1 MASKKNM
8 ETALRR
14 GAARLGAVQALY
26 QLDMSDS
33 RVEEVVHDFLSG
45 AIGGEVIQED
55 LDLEIEEIIP
65 LIELNAELFSVL
77 VRGVDA
83 MRTRLDEVIDASL
96 STGWDPARL
105 QPVLR
110 NILRCGVY
118 ELMERRDVPPRAA
131 ISEYVDIARA
141 FYDGPESGMVNAVLD
156 RLGRELRPDEID
168 SGRRGRSRGDEA
180 GTAGGHGAAD

>member
-26 QLDMSDS
+26 QLDMTDA
-33 RVEEVVHDFLSG
+33 RLDDVVHDFLSG

-55 LDLEIEEIIP
+55 LDLELEEIIP

-77 VRGVDA
+77 VRGVA
-83 MRTRLDEVIDASL
+83 SMRVRLDEVIDASL
-96 STGWDPARL
+96 SSGWDPARL

-110 NILRCGVY
+110 NILRCGLY
-118 ELMERRDVPPRAA
+118 ELMERHDVPPRAA

-156 RLGRELRPDEID
+156 RLGRELRPDEIQTT
-168 SGRRGRSRGDEA
+168 RRPRPRGDA
-180 GTAGGHGAAD
+180 GPSGDHGATD